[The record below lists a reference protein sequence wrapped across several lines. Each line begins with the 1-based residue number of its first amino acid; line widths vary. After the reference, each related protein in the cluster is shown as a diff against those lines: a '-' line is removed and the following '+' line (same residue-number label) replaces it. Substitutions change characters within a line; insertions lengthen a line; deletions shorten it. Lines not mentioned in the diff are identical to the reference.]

1 MSFNA
6 TANGGYNELSYGRTG
21 NFSVITLLMKWRM
34 NHRGRSHLAAL
45 PDFMLK
51 DLGISQNQAEQ
62 EYQKP
67 FWKS

>member
-6 TANGGYNELSYGRTG
+6 IANGGFKELSHGHIVRS
-21 NFSVITLLMKWRM
+21 SVITLLKKWRM
-34 NHRGRSHLAAL
+34 SHRGRIHLAAL

-51 DLGISQNQAEQ
+51 DLGISQSQAEQ

-67 FWKS
+67 FWKG